1 MRLSLPTNML
11 VRTVTLAGV
20 VGLALG
26 LLPSAARAGDT
37 FAKIRATGMVRCG
50 ISEALSG
57 FAQQDAQGRW
67 TGLNVDF
74 CRAVAAAALGDADKV
89 DFVPLRASARFLTLK
104 SGEIDLLLR
113 HTTWTLEREAGLGVH
128 FVGTLFYDGQT
139 VMVPHNSRVSHLAE
153 LNGAT
158 ICIEKGTN
166 HDANLTDYVRAH
178 GLTYQPLILDSLAEV
193 QEAFFAGRCQAY
205 TSDVS
210 QLAAV
215 RAGAPGGPERF
226 TVLPELVA
234 KEPLS
239 PVVQRGD
246 EAWSTLVQWVLFAL
260 IEAEERGVTREN
272 VRALATTTVD
282 PAVQRL
288 LGANGGFGKA
298 LGVSN
303 DWAVRVIGSVGNYGE
318 MFERHLGSQSAL
330 RLERGLNRLWTQG
343 GLLYAPPWQ

>member
-1 MRLSLPTNML
+1 MRLCLHML
-11 VRTVTLAGV
+11 ARTVIPAGV
-20 VGLALG
+20 VLLALG
-26 LLPSAARAGDT
+26 LLPSAARVGDT
-37 FAKIRATGMVRCG
+37 LAKIRATGKVRCG
-50 ISEALSG
+50 ISENLRG
-57 FAQQDAQGRW
+57 FAEKDAQGRW

-74 CRAVAAAALGDADKV
+74 CRAVAAATLGDAEKV
-89 DFVPLRASARFLTLK
+89 DFVPLRASARFLALK

-139 VMVPHNSRVSHLAE
+139 VMVPHDSKVSHIAE

-158 ICIEKGTN
+158 MCIEKGTN
-166 HDANLTDYVRAH
+166 HDANLTDYFRTH

-226 TVLPELVA
+226 IILPELLA

-246 EAWSTLVQWVLFAL
+246 EEWFTLVKWVLFAL

-282 PAVQRL
+282 PAIQRL
-288 LGANGGFGKA
+288 LGAHGGFGKA
-298 LGVSN
+298 LGVRN
-303 DWAVRVIGSVGNYGE
+303 DWVVRVVDSVGNYGE
-318 MFERHLGSQSAL
+318 MFERHLGRQSAL

-343 GLLYAPPWQ
+343 GLMYAPPWQ

>member
-1 MRLSLPTNML
+1 VWL
-11 VRTVTLAGV
+11 V
-20 VGLALG
+20 LG
-26 LLPSAARAGDT
+26 LLPSAARVGDM
-37 FAKIRATGMVRCG
+37 FAKIRATGKVRCG
-50 ISEALSG
+50 ISENLRG
-57 FAQQDAQGRW
+57 FAEKDAQGRW

-74 CRAVAAAALGDADKV
+74 CRAVAAAALGDAAKA
-89 DFVPLRASARFLTLK
+89 DFVPLRASARFLAPK

-113 HTTWTLEREAGLGVH
+113 NTTWTLEREAGLGVH

-139 VMVPHNSRVSHLAE
+139 MMVPHASQVSRIAE

-158 ICIEKGTN
+158 MCLEKGTN
-166 HDANLTDYVRAH
+166 HDENLTDYFRAH
-178 GLTYQPLILDSLAEV
+178 GLTYQPLMLDSLAEV

-205 TSDVS
+205 TSDLS

-215 RAGAPGGPERF
+215 RAGAPGGPEHF
-226 TVLPELVA
+226 VILPELIA

-239 PVVQRGD
+239 PVVRRGD
-246 EAWSTLVQWVLFAL
+246 EEWFTLVKWVLFAL
-260 IEAEERGVTREN
+260 IEAEERGVTRDN
-272 VRALATTTVD
+272 VHALATTTVA

-288 LGANGGFGKA
+288 PGAHGGSGKA

-303 DWAVRVIGSVGNYGE
+303 DWVVQVVSSVGNYGE
-318 MFERHLGSQSAL
+318 MFERRLGNQSAL